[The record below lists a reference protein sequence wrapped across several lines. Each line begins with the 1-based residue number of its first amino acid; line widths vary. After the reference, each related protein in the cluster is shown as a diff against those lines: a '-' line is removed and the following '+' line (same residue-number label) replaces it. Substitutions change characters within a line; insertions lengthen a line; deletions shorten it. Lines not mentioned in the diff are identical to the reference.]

1 MWQCLWGAPLFLIGG
16 GFFAYTTFHGLM
28 HVTDS
33 LIQIVV
39 PGRAE
44 LSLKGGDTYT
54 VFLEEQSV
62 MNGKIYSTSQSI
74 EGLECRVT
82 SQQNGTSIG
91 IGQPSTNTS
100 YEVNGRSG
108 HSVLEFRTPKD
119 GKYLFACDYGENSKG
134 PDVVVAVGTGVGGAI
149 SRTVLEGL
157 AAFFGGCG
165 ACITILLVVVVMR
178 QRDKKRIWQSGR
190 AQV

>member
-1 MWQCLWGAPLFLIGG
+1 MFLLGGA
-16 GFFAYTTFHGLM
+16 FFAYTTFHGLM

-33 LIQIVV
+33 LTQVVV
-39 PGRAE
+39 PGQAE
-44 LSLKGGDTYT
+44 LNLKGGDTYT

-62 MNGKIYSTSQSI
+62 VSGKIYSATQPI
-74 EGLECRVT
+74 EGLACRVT
-82 SQQNGTSIG
+82 TLQNGGSIEISKPG
-91 IGQPSTNTS
+91 TNAS

-108 HSVLEFRTPKD
+108 HSVLEFRIPQD

-134 PDVVVAVGTGVGGAI
+134 PDVVVAVGSGVGGAI
-149 SRTVLEGL
+149 SRTVFEGL

-165 ACITILLVVVVMR
+165 GCIIVVLVVLVMR
-178 QRDKKRIWQSGR
+178 QHDKKRIWQSGQ